1 MQKEQELKD
10 SQIRKHYNMGD
21 HVKVLS
27 GQHEGATGLI
37 VKVDDSSN
45 TVVLF
50 SDTTQQE
57 VRPEVNL
64 VLSAILQLEEKPTAK
79 LLLGQREGKTGLTLK
94 VDDSSTMVVP
104 FFRHYAVKGEAGFV
118 ERSQRV
124 LDVGCPDT
132 NVGRP
137 MQCLVWP
144 LSDPCPDPDVFL
156 VQIRVFSHDIVEAA
170 EVSSGLTKFGEYELH
185 DLVALE

>member
-10 SQIRKHYNMGD
+10 SQIRKHYKEGD

-57 VRPEVNL
+57 V
-64 VLSAILQLEEKPTAK
+64 S
-79 LLLGQREGKTGLTLK
+79 
-94 VDDSSTMVVP
+94 
-104 FFRHYAVKGEAGFV
+104 
-118 ERSQRV
+118 
-124 LDVGCPDT
+124 PD
-132 NVGRP
+132 
-137 MQCLVWP
+137 L
-144 LSDPCPDPDVFL
+144 
-156 VQIRVFSHDIVEAA
+156 
-170 EVSSGLTKFGEYELH
+170 Y
-185 DLVALE
+185 